1 MVKRPYQDLWTC
13 DSRKD
18 ISSVVV
24 PPNKNKLQLRTKQ
37 LIGNV
42 EKTNNETQKVGKF
55 QGHNS
60 QNVLERSQS
69 VPSGET
75 DQCIKAFTIGYSA
88 LY

>member
-18 ISSVVV
+18 ISSAVV

-42 EKTNNETQKVGKF
+42 EKTNNET
-55 QGHNS
+55 
-60 QNVLERSQS
+60 
-69 VPSGET
+69 
-75 DQCIKAFTIGYSA
+75 
-88 LY
+88 